1 MNEGAA
7 ASLPVWDSPQCHKTD
22 FLEAF
27 NRMNASYAFHAS
39 FGEIISV
46 IGKRILV

>member
-7 ASLPVWDSPQCHKTD
+7 ASLPVWDSPQCHKTNV
-22 FLEAF
+22 LEAF
-27 NRMNASYAFHAS
+27 NRMNASYAFPTS

-46 IGKRILV
+46 VEKRILV

>member
-22 FLEAF
+22 VLEAF
-27 NRMNASYAFHAS
+27 NRMNAS

-46 IGKRILV
+46 VEKRILV